1 LSSKGCYI
9 AKKYDIMKKS
19 QPCYKIR
26 ILCT

>member
-1 LSSKGCYI
+1 
-9 AKKYDIMKKS
+9 MKKS